1 MPVHV
6 HVPVLYQCSRCLP
19 SNKGVQIRGLI
30 SEGCDEQ
37 MFSKVSAPEARL
49 SIPTMIEDS
58 RVVIG
63 VARDA
68 AFGFYYRRCDLPRA
82 LIGNRFLV
90 KNKDALDPILIETSV
105 PCRSNLQK
113 LEEAGARLVFFS
125 PLSDQL
131 LPPGM
136 SGLYLGGGFPEK
148 HAKALAA
155 NRPMRVAI
163 KAFAASGGAVYAEC
177 GGLLYLSQSVQ
188 PVDDLLPAPMGAH
201 SLGTLA
207 VFNISKSEELCSIS
221 IHISCERLA
230 CNVCALFLQWVS
242 FLSAP

>member
-1 MPVHV
+1 M
-6 HVPVLYQCSRCLP
+6 L
-19 SNKGVQIRGLI
+19 
-30 SEGCDEQ
+30 CDKQ
-37 MFSKVSAPEARL
+37 MFSEVSAPEARL
-49 SIPTMIEDS
+49 SIPRMMEDS

-68 AFGFYYRRCDLPRA
+68 AFGFYYRRCGIDLPRA
-82 LIGNRFLV
+82 LICYSLLIE
-90 KNKDALDPILIETSV
+90 KKDVLDPELIETSV

-201 SLGTLA
+201 
-207 VFNISKSEELCSIS
+207 FPCKNCS
-221 IHISCERLA
+221 
-230 CNVCALFLQWVS
+230 
-242 FLSAP
+242 

>member
-1 MPVHV
+1 M
-6 HVPVLYQCSRCLP
+6 
-19 SNKGVQIRGLI
+19 
-30 SEGCDEQ
+30 D
-37 MFSKVSAPEARL
+37 
-49 SIPTMIEDS
+49 D
-58 RVVIG
+58 
-63 VARDA
+63 
-68 AFGFYYRRCDLPRA
+68 
-82 LIGNRFLV
+82 
-90 KNKDALDPILIETSV
+90 LDPILTETSV
-105 PCRSNLQK
+105 PCRSNLQR

-201 SLGTLA
+201 SPRQNFSQLPT
-207 VFNISKSEELCSIS
+207 FTSCSVQS
-221 IHISCERLA
+221 THISVTLA
-230 CNVCALFLQWVS
+230 CNKGRKVCSVCAVGIFPFRTMMTKKMKMGYVEVEVLAACPLYPSGITARGHCYHFSEIIQGVKISHFVCSWLVNHYFGFGAVPQRK
-242 FLSAP
+242 F